1 MILLMEGIV
10 MCFILLIYCAV
21 GIANGPVGLVVL
33 YEDDVQARVVELG
46 LTTKEKIRKSFIIS
60 CIVLF
65 LPLVTLIPAM
75 VYGINGATGFW
86 DGFWQMTVIL
96 LIMGL
101 FDWFFIDWYWVGHTK
116 AWIIPGT
123 EDLQPY
129 IPKKV
134 LIRKWVGTIIGY
146 PLIAA
151 VIAGVMTLNDMDKDF
166 LLIAKDDELGRKL
179 QDLDLPVNKR
189 SKKGDK

>member
-1 MILLMEGIV
+1 MILIMESIV
-10 MCFILLIYCAV
+10 MCFILLLYCAV

-46 LTTKEKIRKSFIIS
+46 LTTKEKIKKSFIIS
-60 CIVLF
+60 CVVLF

-101 FDWFFIDWYWVGHTK
+101 FDRFFIDWYWVGHTK

-129 IPKKV
+129 IPKKI

-146 PLIAA
+146 PIIAA
-151 VIAGVMTLNDMDKDF
+151 AIAGFMM
-166 LLIAKDDELGRKL
+166 LI
-179 QDLDLPVNKR
+179 
-189 SKKGDK
+189 